1 MGLDG
6 YTSEVGITWNIFT
19 VVLLCPTIFKAQKI
33 ACHHKPELETSMK
46 YCSCFSW
53 MIASL
58 YMIYKKSSFRFKNFP
73 FFVPSLLVRTLYYVE
88 TIPVSFIE
96 VLCHRIHEVSIL
108 GLQRNRPSSAKK
120 GWHVEKK
127 SFHHQKPCRIL
138 WFGFSCCFFTHKKI
152 LWQWPAS
159 IVSKWPRMA
168 SEKVALQR
176 WTDVPQHFQSRYP
189 VSYQHLDITGQK
201 KTFCKQHAVKS
212 KPEALCFKQTKQRP
226 WKSNPSQFQPFA
238 TLWVEVQIEQ
248 CRDISARRNPLG

>member
-127 SFHHQKPCRIL
+127 AFIIKNHAGFYGSDFRVVFLLTKKYCDSDLHQL
-138 WFGFSCCFFTHKKI
+138 W
-152 LWQWPAS
+152 AS
-159 IVSKWPRMA
+159 DPEW
-168 SEKVALQR
+168 LQKR
-176 WTDVPQHFQSRYP
+176 
-189 VSYQHLDITGQK
+189 
-201 KTFCKQHAVKS
+201 
-212 KPEALCFKQTKQRP
+212 
-226 WKSNPSQFQPFA
+226 
-238 TLWVEVQIEQ
+238 
-248 CRDISARRNPLG
+248 